1 MKQLIS
7 DRVRVA
13 REAATLLYSGQEK
26 EYKQAKVRAAENLGF
41 EVLPSNREVAEE
53 LDKVADEVEG
63 EARKERLVQMR
74 REALSVMVVLG
85 DFYPRLVGSVWRGT
99 ARKDSDIDVE
109 VFASDP
115 EVVVQRLRD
124 DGFHVWKG
132 EWQSVTKGE
141 GSESAFHVFMLLAS
155 GYEVEVVVRSPDKL
169 DQVDMCEV
177 YGDVI
182 KGLSMHQLRRVLMM
196 NPVQKFVPE

>member
-1 MKQLIS
+1 VKQLVS

-13 REAATLLYSGQEK
+13 REAATLLYSGQET

-41 EVLPSNREVAEE
+41 DVLPGNREVAEE

-63 EARKERLVQMR
+63 ADRRERLVQMR

-85 DFYPRLVGSVWRGT
+85 DFHPRLIGSVWRGT

-124 DGFHVWKG
+124 DGFHVWKA

-141 GSESAFHVFMLLAS
+141 GSESEFHVFMLLAS
-155 GYEVEVVVRSPDKL
+155 GCEVEVVVRSPDKL
-169 DQVDMCEV
+169 DQVDVCEV

-182 KGLSMHQLRRVLMM
+182 KGLDMHQLRRVLMM
-196 NPVQKFVPE
+196 DPVQKFVPE